1 MNNNNK
7 KCGNMN
13 NNNKKCGNMNN
24 NKCYYDTTHPD
35 NGGCC
40 QCEL

>member
-24 NKCYYDTTHPD
+24 NKCYYDITHPD
-35 NGGCC
+35 SGGCC
-40 QCEL
+40 